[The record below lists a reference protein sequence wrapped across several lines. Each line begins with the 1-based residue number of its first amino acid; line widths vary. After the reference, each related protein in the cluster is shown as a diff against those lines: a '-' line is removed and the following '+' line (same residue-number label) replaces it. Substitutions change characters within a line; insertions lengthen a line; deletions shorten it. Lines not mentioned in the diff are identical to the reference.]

1 MYFRRSSAAEG
12 LAFKA
17 GGVLGFFGGGF
28 AGDKAAKILAEKF
41 DMEVLAEF
49 SWIGAILAAI
59 PVALFLALITSHI
72 THQVEQEVVLRKY
85 RKEGKL

>member
-1 MYFRRSSAAEG
+1 MYFRRSTAAEG

-17 GGVLGFFGGGF
+17 GGALGFFGGGF

-49 SWIGAILAAI
+49 SWVGAMLTAI
-59 PVALFLALITSHI
+59 PVALFLALVTSHI
-72 THQVEQEVVLRKY
+72 THQVEQELVLREY
-85 RKEGKL
+85 RKRGEL